1 MIKAVQIG
9 YGYWGANIA
18 KKLMDS
24 SKFEFV
30 ALCEASS
37 DRAERAKK
45 ALPEKVIISDRYEE
59 YLDDKN
65 VEAFIIATQTELSYD
80 IAMKAMEK
88 GKHIFIEKP
97 IATTVER
104 TLKLRDMAY
113 KMNAILHCDHIMLYN
128 PYYRYIKR
136 MIDNGE
142 LGDLIYFDVSKL
154 NLGPIRKDVNAL
166 MDLAVHDVAVIDY
179 IMDGKE
185 VKKLSAFGETPFGKQ
200 ETLTYLTLKYD
211 NFIAHIKSSWVS
223 PIKVRQTMI
232 AGTKKMVIFD
242 DMSYDKVKIYNCGID
257 VIRGKEYGQYEFLN
271 RTGDIYIPNI
281 PFEDSLQNSLEYF
294 ENCVQTGQQSLS
306 GPEPSLRVMKV
317 LEWAQKELRTSSIN
331 PSPVLDYAAVT
342 TDSFNS

>member
-1 MIKAVQIG
+1 MLNVVQIG

-24 SKFEFV
+24 SKYELK
-30 ALCEASS
+30 ALCEALPE
-37 DRAERAKK
+37 RAERARKV
-45 ALPEKVIISDRYEE
+45 LPEKVIISDNYENFIT
-59 YLDDKN
+59 DKSID
-65 VEAFIIATQTELSYD
+65 AFVIATQTELSFE
-80 IAMKAMEK
+80 IAMNAIAN

-104 TLKLRDMAY
+104 TIKLKEAAE
-113 KMNAILHCDHIMLYN
+113 KMKVIIHCDHIMLYN
-128 PYYRYIKR
+128 PYYRYIKK
-136 MIDNGE
+136 MIDSGE

-179 IMDGKE
+179 MLDGKD
-185 VKKLSAFGETPFGKQ
+185 VVKLSAFGETPFGRQ

-242 DMSYDKVKIYNCGID
+242 DMSYDKVKIYDCGID
-257 VIRGKEYGQYEFLN
+257 VVQGKEYGQYEFLN

-281 PFEDSLQNSLEYF
+281 PFEDSLLNSLEYF
-294 ENCVQTGQQSLS
+294 ENCVQTGQQSIS
-306 GPEPSLRVMKV
+306 GPEPALRVMKI
-317 LEWAQKELRTSSIN
+317 LECAQEELKNNQNINSDSSLEY
-331 PSPVLDYAAVT
+331 VAAI
-342 TDSFNS
+342 